1 MGQRFNPKRFV
12 PLVIM
17 HEFEALLFSDPDQFA
32 QGIGR
37 GDLAAEL
44 HKIRQAFPSPEE
56 INDSPQY
63 APSKRI
69 ERLFP
74 GYNKVRSGVN
84 VANAIGLTTIGQ
96 QCPHFNDWLN
106 RLEALPGVFSSQV

>member
-1 MGQRFNPKRFV
+1 
-12 PLVIM
+12 M

-37 GDLAAEL
+37 SDLAPEL
-44 HKIRQAFPSPEE
+44 HNIRQAFPSPEE
-56 INDSPQY
+56 INDSPEN

-84 VANAIGLTTIGQ
+84 AANAIGLTKIRQ
-96 QCPHFNDWLN
+96 ECPHFNDWLN
-106 RLEALPGVFSSQV
+106 RLEALPEAYCSHV